1 MRIRKIELRNHPI
14 LSNLELDFTDEHGQ
28 SIETIIFA
36 GENGTGKTAILDLL
50 YEFSM
55 FDLSNEKRDEK
66 RIFEIELLDDELGVL
81 RQNVNYKHLF
91 NEGFENGIFTV
102 VFDFNTIGNWNQIK
116 VNFKNA
122 KKELKSAI
130 ADFFHQPDIRPQLRC
145 VYSDVEI
152 NYTPKQIKSVT
163 AKDLDVV
170 QYQSY
175 KSGENLATEITQ
187 LFD

>member
-81 RQNVNYKHLF
+81 RQNVNYKHL
-91 NEGFENGIFTV
+91 
-102 VFDFNTIGNWNQIK
+102 
-116 VNFKNA
+116 
-122 KKELKSAI
+122 
-130 ADFFHQPDIRPQLRC
+130 
-145 VYSDVEI
+145 
-152 NYTPKQIKSVT
+152 
-163 AKDLDVV
+163 
-170 QYQSY
+170 
-175 KSGENLATEITQ
+175 
-187 LFD
+187 